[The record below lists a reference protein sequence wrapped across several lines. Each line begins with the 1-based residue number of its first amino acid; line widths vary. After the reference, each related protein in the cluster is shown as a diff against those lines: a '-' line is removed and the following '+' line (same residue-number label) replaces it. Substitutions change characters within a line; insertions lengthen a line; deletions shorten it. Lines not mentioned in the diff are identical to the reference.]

1 MSQFPQNFPPVY
13 LTELRACQSHS
24 SLDIVP
30 QILVGVKV
38 LSRQA
43 DYDAFEVICILSLKF
58 VLFNCVYDVYLNSCV
73 MMCLYIFQQY
83 KVGPHGLVSTPSKIK
98 IPCLFLLI
106 FVYRP
111 KTWGET
117 SILMYTHYYMKKL
130 KYTYTVINRAGTK
143 SWKISL
149 STYLIEVVI

>member
-1 MSQFPQNFPPVY
+1 MSTQIDVFRAFMVGLLHVNSAAFPFLEGIKNVPISTKFPPVY

-58 VLFNCVYDVYLNSCV
+58 VLFTISSVRK
-73 MMCLYIFQQY
+73 CLI
-83 KVGPHGLVSTPSKIK
+83 L
-98 IPCLFLLI
+98 LFLALI
-106 FVYRP
+106 
-111 KTWGET
+111 G
-117 SILMYTHYYMKKL
+117 L
-130 KYTYTVINRAGTK
+130 
-143 SWKISL
+143 
-149 STYLIEVVI
+149 